1 MAIISKERTFTLEK
15 LKRIKSLD
23 IAYIFLVLTLILP
36 FFLFKRAAP
45 QAAFYSELTGV
56 ICVALFLIFACF
68 GIKHFLIFN
77 RLTLYLTAIASY
89 LIFDIFIN
97 QPIYPSLQWLYIGSL
112 LLSSFVSIIISSLC
126 HQQGYK
132 KILVIVC
139 YGLMIGAI
147 SQDIVVILQ
156 TLHQDWTGGWINY
169 IGLGQPY
176 SGNIGQRNLLAHYL
190 SWGILATAYL
200 VYQKRLAHVTGL
212 TVVIFQAAI
221 LGAVNSVTLILYM
234 LSILLLLLIARYW
247 QKSLTKSIIKTLA
260 LTVIAVLI
268 FQAITLPVITS
279 IQDTFTTN
287 TSSIGR
293 LSGSLDY
300 NSRLTEWHKAWL
312 IFLENPWFG
321 TGWGSYAYQSFA
333 ISVDPRFASDMSGN
347 GVFTH
352 THNIVLNLLAETGV
366 IGTSLIL
373 GGFGYLLK
381 PLSSRS
387 WQVETVVVLAMV
399 IVTAIHSLLEFPLWY
414 AHFFLV
420 FVILLSILLSNNHLS
435 LVQTKADQIDTA
447 KMKRYSM
454 RALIVICSFC
464 YLLVAGQLYF
474 LYWQMQQYALSS
486 DNSEQNRIIIAEKTL
501 AIGERQPL
509 MRVYSD
515 TKAFNGIIGISAD
528 KLPNDF
534 APALYDAAYY
544 WPDKITSFYYLI
556 KQCDA
561 KGAWSVSDW
570 DYYEQLNNY
579 YPDNLVTYSILL
591 SMTTRCAPV
600 SKVVY
605 QHCQEHYDQ
614 SDDASLCAV
623 PLSIAKAKN

>member
-1 MAIISKERTFTLEK
+1 MAIISKERTFTWEK
-15 LKRIKSLD
+15 LKSITSLN
-23 IAYIFLVLTLILP
+23 IAYIFLVITMILP

-56 ICVALFLIFACF
+56 ICVAMFLLFACF

-89 LIFDIFIN
+89 LIVDIFIN
-97 QPIYPSLQWLYIGSL
+97 EPIYPSLQWLYIGSL
-112 LLSSFVSIIISSLC
+112 LLGSLVSIIISSLC

-132 KILVIVC
+132 KVLITVC
-139 YGLMIGAI
+139 YGLMIGAML
-147 SQDIVVILQ
+147 QDVVVILQ
-156 TLHQDWTGGWINY
+156 ILHQDWTGGWINY
-169 IGLGQPY
+169 IDLGQPY

-200 VYQKRLAHVTGL
+200 AYQKRLARVTGW

-234 LSILLLLLIARYW
+234 LSIFLLLVIARYW
-247 QKSLTKSIIKTLA
+247 QKKLPISIIKTLA

-268 FQAITLPVITS
+268 FQAITLPIITT

-300 NSRLTEWHKAWL
+300 KSRLTEWHKAWL

-321 TGWGSYAYQSFA
+321 TGWGSYAYQSFMM
-333 ISVDPRFASDMSGN
+333 SLNPSFAGNIFSN

-352 THNIVLNLLAETGV
+352 THNIVFNLLAETGIV
-366 IGTSLIL
+366 GTGLIL

-381 PLSSRS
+381 PLLERS
-387 WQVETVVVLAMV
+387 WRIETVTILAM
-399 IVTAIHSLLEFPLWY
+399 ILVTTVHSLLEFPLWY
-414 AHFFLV
+414 AHFFFV
-420 FVILLSILLSNNHLS
+420 FVILLSILLTIHQPNPPLKASLTKNNIIKFVIVLFS
-435 LVQTKADQIDTA
+435 L
-447 KMKRYSM
+447 
-454 RALIVICSFC
+454 C

-486 DNSEQNRIIIAEKTL
+486 DNSEQNRILIAKETL
-501 AIGERQPL
+501 AIGEGQPL

-515 TKAFNGIIGISAD
+515 AKAFRGIIGLSAD
-528 KLPNDF
+528 KLPNKFD
-534 APALYDAAYY
+534 PALYRAAHY
-544 WPDKITSFYYLI
+544 WPDKITSFYYLM

-561 KGAWSVSDW
+561 KGAWSPSDW
-570 DYYEQLNNY
+570 VYYEQLNNY
-579 YPDNLVTYSILL
+579 YPDNVVTYSILL

-605 QHCQEHYDQ
+605 QQCQDQ
-614 SDDASLCAV
+614 YSQGDDASLCAV
-623 PLSIAKAKN
+623 PLSINKPKN

>member
-112 LLSSFVSIIISSLC
+112 LLSGLVSIIISSLC

-132 KILVIVC
+132 KILVTVC

-200 VYQKRLAHVTGL
+200 VYQKRLARVTGL

-234 LSILLLLLIARYW
+234 LSILLLLVIARYW
-247 QKSLTKSIIKTLA
+247 QKRLPKSIIKTLA

-279 IQDTFTTN
+279 ISIQDTFTTN

-293 LSGSLDY
+293 LSGSSDY
-300 NSRLTEWHKAWL
+300 KSRLTEWHKAWL

-321 TGWGSYAYQSFA
+321 TGWNSYGYQGFM
-333 ISVDPRFASDMSGN
+333 ISSDPRFASDMSGN
-347 GVFTH
+347 GLFTH
-352 THNIVLNLLAETGV
+352 THSIFFNLLAETG
-366 IGTSLIL
+366 IFGTIIIL
-373 GGFGYLLK
+373 GGFFYLLK
-381 PLSSRS
+381 PILTSQWR
-387 WQVETVVVLAMV
+387 VETVVILAMM
-399 IVTAIHSLLEFPLWY
+399 IVTGVHSLLEFPLWNT
-414 AHFFLV
+414 HFFLV
-420 FVILLSILLSNNHLS
+420 FIILLTILIRSNTASQTSTKGQPSNN
-435 LVQTKADQIDTA
+435 
-447 KMKRYSM
+447 
-454 RALIVICSFC
+454 
-464 YLLVAGQLYF
+464 
-474 LYWQMQQYALSS
+474 
-486 DNSEQNRIIIAEKTL
+486 
-501 AIGERQPL
+501 
-509 MRVYSD
+509 SD
-515 TKAFNGIIGISAD
+515 TKILVVIFSLLCLFLAMQMYVLYWKMEQYSFSQDNNDQERIATSEKILELGNQQPLLRAYSDFKAIIYLTGISAD
-528 KLPNDF
+528 KIPSKFDQ
-534 APALYDAAYY
+534 PLYNSTHYF
-544 WPDKITSFYYLI
+544 PDKMSGINYLI
-556 KQCDA
+556 KQCEA
-561 KGAWSVSDW
+561 NGAWSTSNW
-570 DYYEQLNNY
+570 LYYDQLSHYYKNN
-579 YPDNLVTYSILL
+579 LQSYSILL
-591 SMTTRCAPV
+591 SMTINCDQVYDTIYKACKNYYREKGQNPV
-600 SKVVY
+600 CSLEESKANF
-605 QHCQEHYDQ
+605 D
-614 SDDASLCAV
+614 
-623 PLSIAKAKN
+623 KR

>member
-1 MAIISKERTFTLEK
+1 MAIISRERTFTLEK
-15 LKRIKSLD
+15 LKRIKSLE
-23 IAYIFLVLTLILP
+23 IAYIFLVLVMILP

-56 ICVALFLIFACF
+56 ICVGLFLIFACF

-89 LIFDIFIN
+89 LIVDLLIN
-97 QPIYPSLQWLYIGSL
+97 DPIYPSVQWLYIGSL
-112 LLSSFVSIIISSLC
+112 LLSGFVSIIISSLC
-126 HQQGYK
+126 YEQGYK

-200 VYQKRLAHVTGL
+200 VYQKRLTPVTGW

-234 LSILLLLLIARYW
+234 LSILLFLVIARYW
-247 QKSLTKSIIKTLA
+247 QKKLPISILKTLA

-268 FQAITLPVITS
+268 FQAITLPIITS

-300 NSRLTEWHKAWL
+300 KSRLTEWYKAWL

-321 TGWGSYAYQSFA
+321 TGWGSYAYQSFV
-333 ISVDPRFASDMSGN
+333 ISVDSRFASDMSGN

-381 PLSSRS
+381 PLLKKS
-387 WQVETVVVLAMV
+387 WQVEAVVILAM
-399 IVTAIHSLLEFPLWY
+399 ILVTTVHSLLEFPLWY
-414 AHFFLV
+414 AHFFFV
-420 FVILLSILLSNNHLS
+420 FVILLSILLNINQSNPMQLKVLPIKTEVIKMVLVSFS
-435 LVQTKADQIDTA
+435 L
-447 KMKRYSM
+447 
-454 RALIVICSFC
+454 C
-464 YLLVAGQLYF
+464 YLLVAGRLYF
-474 LYWQMQQYALSS
+474 LYWQMQQYAFSS

-515 TKAFNGIIGISAD
+515 TKALNGIIGLSAD

-534 APALYDAAYY
+534 APALYDAAHY
-544 WPDKITSFYYLI
+544 WPDKITSFYYLM

-561 KGAWSVSDW
+561 KGAWSASDW

-579 YPDNLVTYSILL
+579 YPDNLITYSILL

-600 SKVVY
+600 SEVVY
-605 QHCQEHYDQ
+605 QQCQEHYGQ

-623 PLSIAKAKN
+623 PLSIAKVEN

>member
-23 IAYIFLVLTLILP
+23 IAYIFLVIALILP

-56 ICVALFLIFACF
+56 ICVALFLLFACLS
-68 GIKHFLIFN
+68 IKHFLIFN
-77 RLTLYLTAIASY
+77 RLTLYLIVIASY
-89 LIFDIFIN
+89 LIVDIFIN
-97 QPIYPSLQWLYIGSL
+97 DPIYPSVQWLYIGSL
-112 LLSSFVSIIISSLC
+112 LLSGLVSIIISSLC
-126 HQQGYK
+126 YEQGYK
-132 KILVIVC
+132 KILVVVC

-200 VYQKRLAHVTGL
+200 VYQKRLTPVTGW

-234 LSILLLLLIARYW
+234 LSISLFLVIARYW
-247 QKSLTKSIIKTLA
+247 QKKLPISILKTLA

-268 FQAITLPVITS
+268 FQAITLPIITS

-300 NSRLTEWHKAWL
+300 KSRLTEWHKAWL

-321 TGWGSYAYQSFA
+321 TGWGSYAYQSFV
-333 ISVDPRFASDMSGN
+333 ISVDSHFASDMSGN

-381 PLSSRS
+381 PLLKRS
-387 WQVETVVVLAMV
+387 WQVETVVILALI
-399 IVTAIHSLLEFPLWY
+399 IVTTVHSLLEFPLWY
-414 AHFFLV
+414 AHFFFV
-420 FVILLSILLSNNHLS
+420 FVILLSILLNINQSNSTQLKALPIKTEVIKMVLVSFS
-435 LVQTKADQIDTA
+435 L
-447 KMKRYSM
+447 
-454 RALIVICSFC
+454 C

-486 DNSEQNRIIIAEKTL
+486 DNSEQNRIIIAKKTL

-509 MRVYSD
+509 MRVYVD
-515 TKAFNGIIGISAD
+515 AQAFRGIIGISAD

-534 APALYDAAYY
+534 APNLYDTVHY

-561 KGAWSVSDW
+561 KGAWSASDW

-605 QHCQEHYDQ
+605 QQCQEYYSQ

-623 PLSIAKAKN
+623 PISIGKVEN

>member
-45 QAAFYSELTGV
+45 QAAFYSELTGI
-56 ICVALFLIFACF
+56 ICVAMFLLFACF

-89 LIFDIFIN
+89 LIVDIFIN
-97 QPIYPSLQWLYIGSL
+97 EPIYPSLQWLYIGSL
-112 LLSSFVSIIISSLC
+112 LLGSLVSIIISSLC

-132 KILVIVC
+132 KILVTVC

-147 SQDIVVILQ
+147 LQDSVVILQ

-200 VYQKRLAHVTGL
+200 VYQKSLARVTGWA
-212 TVVIFQAAI
+212 VVIFQAAI

-234 LSILLLLLIARYW
+234 LSILLLLVIARYW
-247 QKSLTKSIIKTLA
+247 QNQLPKSILKTLA

-268 FQAITLPVITS
+268 FQAITLPIITS
-279 IQDTFTTN
+279 IQDTFATN
-287 TSSIGR
+287 ISSIGR
-293 LSGSLDY
+293 LTGALDY
-300 NSRLTEWHKAWL
+300 KSRLIEWHKAWL

-321 TGWGSYAYQSFA
+321 TGWGSYAYQSFVV
-333 ISVDPRFASDMSGN
+333 SVDPRFSSDMSGN

-352 THNIVLNLLAETGV
+352 THNIILNLLAETGIV
-366 IGTSLIL
+366 GTSLIL
-373 GGFGYLLK
+373 GGFAYLLK
-381 PLSSRS
+381 PLLRRS
-387 WQVETVVVLAMV
+387 WQVETVTILAMI
-399 IVTAIHSLLEFPLWY
+399 IVTAVHSLLEFPLWY
-414 AHFFLV
+414 AHFFFV
-420 FVILLSILLSNNHLS
+420 FVILLAILLNINQPNPTRIKASAIRPHIVKVVIVLFS
-435 LVQTKADQIDTA
+435 L
-447 KMKRYSM
+447 
-454 RALIVICSFC
+454 C

-474 LYWQMQQYALSS
+474 LYWQMQQYTLSS
-486 DNSEQNRIIIAEKTL
+486 DNSEQNRILIAKKTL

-515 TKAFNGIIGISAD
+515 AKAFNGIIGLSAD
-528 KLPNDF
+528 KLPNEFD
-534 APALYDAAYY
+534 PALYHAAHY

-561 KGAWSVSDW
+561 KGAWSANDW
-570 DYYEQLNNY
+570 DYYERLNNY

-591 SMTTRCAPV
+591 SMTTRCVPV

-605 QHCQEHYDQ
+605 QQCQEHYSQ
-614 SDDASLCAV
+614 SDEASVCAA
-623 PLSIAKAKN
+623 PLSIANINNES

>member
-15 LKRIKSLD
+15 LKRITSLD
-23 IAYIFLVLTLILP
+23 IAYIFLVLTIILP
-36 FFLFKRAAP
+36 FFLFKRAEP

-89 LIFDIFIN
+89 LVFDIFIN
-97 QPIYPSLQWLYIGSL
+97 TPIYSSLQWLYIGSL
-112 LLSSFVSIIISSLC
+112 MLSSLVTIIISSLC
-126 HQQGYK
+126 YEQGYK
-132 KILVIVC
+132 KVLIIVC

-200 VYQKRLAHVTGL
+200 VHQKRLARVTGL

-234 LSILLLLLIARYW
+234 LSILLLLVIARYW
-247 QKSLTKSIIKTLA
+247 QKRLPISIIKTLA

-300 NSRLTEWHKAWL
+300 KSRLTEWHKAWL

-321 TGWGSYAYQSFA
+321 TGWGSYAYQSFMM
-333 ISVDPRFASDMSGN
+333 SLKPSFAGNIFSN
-347 GVFTH
+347 GVFTR

-381 PLSSRS
+381 PLLKRS
-387 WQVETVVVLAMV
+387 WQVETVVILAM
-399 IVTAIHSLLEFPLWY
+399 ILVTTVHSLLEFPLWY
-414 AHFFLV
+414 AHLFFV
-420 FVILLSILLSNNHLS
+420 FVILLSILLNINQSNPTQLKVLPIKNKVIKMVLVSFS
-435 LVQTKADQIDTA
+435 L
-447 KMKRYSM
+447 
-454 RALIVICSFC
+454 C
-464 YLLVAGQLYF
+464 YLLVAGRLYF

-515 TKAFNGIIGISAD
+515 TKALNGIIGLSAD

-534 APALYDAAYY
+534 APALYDAAHY
-544 WPDKITSFYYLI
+544 WPDKITSFYYLM

-561 KGAWSVSDW
+561 KGAWSASDW
-570 DYYEQLNNY
+570 GYYEQLNNY

-591 SMTTRCAPV
+591 SMTTSCSQVYEVVLQQCKNYYQRKGETPV
-600 SKVVY
+600 
-605 QHCQEHYDQ
+605 C
-614 SDDASLCAV
+614 SLKK
-623 PLSIAKAKN
+623 P

>member
-56 ICVALFLIFACF
+56 ICVAIFLLFACF

-112 LLSSFVSIIISSLC
+112 LLSGFVSIIISSLC
-126 HQQGYK
+126 HEQGYK
-132 KILVIVC
+132 RILVVVC
-139 YGLMIGAI
+139 YGLMIGTML
-147 SQDIVVILQ
+147 QDVVVVMQ

-169 IGLGQPY
+169 IKPGQAY

-190 SWGILATAYL
+190 SWGILASAYL
-200 VYQKRLAHVTGL
+200 VYEKKLGSTAGWAVI
-212 TVVIFQAAI
+212 IFQAAI
-221 LGAVNSVTLILYM
+221 LGAVNSKTLILYM
-234 LSILLLLLIARYW
+234 LAILVLLFIAKICKK
-247 QKSLTKSIIKTLA
+247 QLPKSLFKTIA
-260 LTVIAVLI
+260 LTVVLVVV
-268 FQAITLPVITS
+268 FQFITLPIINNLQDNLTS
-279 IQDTFTTN
+279 HISSIERLN
-287 TSSIGR
+287 TSPGDS
-293 LSGSLDY
+293 Y
-300 NSRLTEWHKAWL
+300 RLTEWHKAWL

-321 TGWGSYAYQSFA
+321 NGWGSYAYQSFV
-333 ISVDPRFASDMSGN
+333 ISIDPRFTDNLYGH

-352 THNIVLNLLAETGV
+352 THNIVLNLLAETGLA
-366 IGTSLIL
+366 GTIVIL
-373 GGFGYLLK
+373 GGLGYLLK
-381 PLSSRS
+381 PFLYRN
-387 WQVETVVVLAMV
+387 WQVEMVFILAMLV
-399 IVTAIHSLLEFPLWY
+399 ITTVHSLLEFPLWY

-420 FVILLSILLSNNHLS
+420 FIILLSILLSTNQSNVKRMEASKIKQHITRLS
-435 LVQTKADQIDTA
+435 VLLCSLCFLVI
-447 KMKRYSM
+447 
-454 RALIVICSFC
+454 AL
-464 YLLVAGQLYF
+464 QLYF
-474 LYWQMQQYALSS
+474 LSWQMQQYQLGL
-486 DNSEQNRIIIAEKTL
+486 DNSETHRITTAKKTL
-501 AIGERQPL
+501 EIGKKQPL
-509 MRVYSD
+509 MTAYSD
-515 TKAFNGIIGISAD
+515 AQAFRGVIGLSAD
-528 KLPNDF
+528 KLPDEF
-534 APALYDAAYY
+534 EQSLYRAAHY
-544 WPDKITSFYYLI
+544 WPEKTLSFYYLI

-561 KGAWSVSDW
+561 KGAWSTNDW
-570 DYYEQLNNY
+570 DYYRQLNNY

>member
-190 SWGILATAYL
+190 SWGILANAYL
-200 VYQKRLAHVTGL
+200 VYEKKLGSTSGWAL
-212 TVVIFQAAI
+212 IIFQAAI
-221 LGAVNSVTLILYM
+221 LGAVNSKTLILYM
-234 LSILLLLLIARYW
+234 LAILVLLFIAKIYKK
-247 QKSLTKSIIKTLA
+247 QLPKSLFKTIA
-260 LTVIAVLI
+260 LTVVLVVV
-268 FQAITLPVITS
+268 FQFITLPIINNLQDNLTS
-279 IQDTFTTN
+279 HISSIERLN
-287 TSSIGR
+287 TSPGDS
-293 LSGSLDY
+293 Y
-300 NSRLTEWHKAWL
+300 RLTEWHKAWL

-321 TGWGSYAYQSFA
+321 NGWGSYAYQSFV
-333 ISVDPRFASDMSGN
+333 ISLDPRFTDNLYGH

-352 THNIVLNLLAETGV
+352 THNIVLNLLAE
-366 IGTSLIL
+366 IGLAGTMVIL
-373 GGFGYLLK
+373 GGLGYLLK
-381 PLSSRS
+381 PFLYRN
-387 WQVETVVVLAMV
+387 WQVEMVFILAMLV
-399 IVTAIHSLLEFPLWY
+399 ITTVHSLLEFPLWY

-420 FVILLSILLSNNHLS
+420 FIILLSILLSTNQSNVKRMEASKIKQHITRLLILLCS
-435 LVQTKADQIDTA
+435 LCFLVI
-447 KMKRYSM
+447 
-454 RALIVICSFC
+454 AL
-464 YLLVAGQLYF
+464 QLYF
-474 LYWQMQQYALSS
+474 LSWQMQQYQLGL
-486 DNSEQNRIIIAEKTL
+486 DNSETNRITTAKKTL
-501 AIGERQPL
+501 EIGKKQPL
-509 MRVYSD
+509 MTAYSD
-515 TKAFNGIIGISAD
+515 AQAFRGVIGLSAD
-528 KLPNDF
+528 KLPDEF
-534 APALYDAAYY
+534 EQSLYRAAHY
-544 WPDKITSFYYLI
+544 WPEKTLSFYYLI

-561 KGAWSVSDW
+561 KGAWSTNDW
-570 DYYEQLNNY
+570 DYYRQLNNY

-623 PLSIAKAKN
+623 PLPIAKAKN

>member
-234 LSILLLLLIARYW
+234 LSILLLLVIARYW
-247 QKSLTKSIIKTLA
+247 QKRLPKSIIKTLA

-321 TGWGSYAYQSFA
+321 TGWGSYAYQSFVM
-333 ISVDPRFASDMSGN
+333 SLNPRFAGNIFSN

-366 IGTSLIL
+366 IGTGLIL
-373 GGFGYLLK
+373 GGFGYLIK
-381 PLSSRS
+381 PLLKKS
-387 WQVETVVVLAMV
+387 WQSETVIILAMI
-399 IVTAIHSLLEFPLWY
+399 IVTAVHSLLEFPLWY
-414 AHFFLV
+414 THFFFV
-420 FVILLSILLSNNHLS
+420 FVILLSILLNTNQSDPT
-435 LVQTKADQIDTA
+435 QIKASPIKFNIA
-447 KMKRYSM
+447 KVS
-454 RALIVICSFC
+454 IVIFSLC

-474 LYWQMQQYALSS
+474 LYWQMQQYQDTL
-486 DNSEQNRIIIAEKTL
+486 DNSEDSRILIAEKTL

-515 TKAFNGIIGISAD
+515 AQAFNGIIGLSAD
-528 KLPNDF
+528 RLTNDF
-534 APALYDAAYY
+534 APALYSAAHY

-561 KGAWSVSDW
+561 QGKWSANNW
-570 DYYEQLNNY
+570 QYYKQLNNY
-579 YPDNLVTYSILL
+579 YPNNLATYSILL
-591 SMTTRCAPV
+591 SMTTSCAQ
-600 SKVVY
+600 VY
-605 QHCQEHYDQ
+605 DVIYLQCKNYYRQKGV
-614 SDDASLCAV
+614 AATCSL
-623 PLSIAKAKN
+623 K

>member
-1 MAIISKERTFTLEK
+1 MVIISKERTFTLEK

-23 IAYIFLVLTLILP
+23 IAYIFLILTSILP

-56 ICVALFLIFACF
+56 ICIALFLLFACF
-68 GIKHFLIFN
+68 GIKHFLILN

-112 LLSSFVSIIISSLC
+112 LLSGLVSIIISSLC
-126 HQQGYK
+126 YEQGYK
-132 KILVIVC
+132 KILVVIC

-200 VYQKRLAHVTGL
+200 IHQKRLARVTGL

-234 LSILLLLLIARYW
+234 LSILLLLVVARYW
-247 QKSLTKSIIKTLA
+247 QKRLTKSIIKTLV

-321 TGWGSYAYQSFA
+321 TGWGSYAYQSFVM
-333 ISVDPRFASDMSGN
+333 SLNPRFAGNIFSN

-366 IGTSLIL
+366 IGTGLIL
-373 GGFGYLLK
+373 GGFAYLIKPLLK
-381 PLSSRS
+381 KS
-387 WQVETVVVLAMV
+387 WQSETVIILAMI
-399 IVTAIHSLLEFPLWY
+399 IVTAVHSLLEFPLWY
-414 AHFFLV
+414 AHFFFV
-420 FVILLSILLSNNHLS
+420 FVILLSILLNTNQSNP
-435 LVQTKADQIDTA
+435 TKIKVSPIKFNTA
-447 KMKRYSM
+447 KVS
-454 RALIVICSFC
+454 IVIFSLC

-474 LYWQMQQYALSS
+474 LYWQMQQYQNTL
-486 DNSEQNRIIIAEKTL
+486 DNSEDSRILIAEKTL

-515 TKAFNGIIGISAD
+515 AQAFNGIIGLSAD
-528 KLPNDF
+528 RLTNDF
-534 APALYDAAYY
+534 APALYSAAHY

-561 KGAWSVSDW
+561 QGKWSANNW
-570 DYYEQLNNY
+570 QYYKQLNNY
-579 YPDNLVTYSILL
+579 YPNNLATYSILL
-591 SMTTRCAPV
+591 SMTTSCAQ
-600 SKVVY
+600 VY
-605 QHCQEHYDQ
+605 DVIYLQCKNYYRQKGV
-614 SDDASLCAV
+614 AATCSL
-623 PLSIAKAKN
+623 K

>member
-56 ICVALFLIFACF
+56 ICVAIFLLFACF

-97 QPIYPSLQWLYIGSL
+97 NPIYPSLQWLYIGSL
-112 LLSSFVSIIISSLC
+112 LLSSLVAVVITSLC
-126 HQQGYK
+126 HEQGYK
-132 KILVIVC
+132 EVLTVVC

-190 SWGILATAYL
+190 SWGILASAYL
-200 VYQKRLAHVTGL
+200 AHQKKLRYDIGWA
-212 TVVIFQAAI
+212 VIAFQAII
-221 LGAVNSVTLILYM
+221 LGAVNSKTLIIYM
-234 LSILLLLLIARYW
+234 LAILVLLFIAKIRKK
-247 QKSLTKSIIKTLA
+247 QLPKSLFKTIA
-260 LTVIAVLI
+260 LTVVLVVV
-268 FQAITLPVITS
+268 FQFITLPIINNLQDNLTS
-279 IQDTFTTN
+279 HI
-287 TSSIGR
+287 SSIER
-293 LSGSLDY
+293 LNTNPGDSY
-300 NSRLTEWHKAWL
+300 RLTEWHKAWL

-321 TGWGSYAYQSFA
+321 NGWGSYAYQSFV
-333 ISVDPRFASDMSGN
+333 ISLDPRFTDNLYGH

-352 THNIVLNLLAETGV
+352 THNIILNLLAETGLA
-366 IGTSLIL
+366 GTMVIL
-373 GGFGYLLK
+373 GGLGYLLK
-381 PLSSRS
+381 PFLYRN
-387 WQVETVVVLAMV
+387 WQVEMVFILAMLM
-399 IVTAIHSLLEFPLWY
+399 ITAVHSLLEFPLWY

-420 FVILLSILLSNNHLS
+420 LIILWSILLSTNQSNVKRMEASKIKQHITRLLILLCS
-435 LVQTKADQIDTA
+435 LCFLVI
-447 KMKRYSM
+447 
-454 RALIVICSFC
+454 AL
-464 YLLVAGQLYF
+464 QLYF
-474 LYWQMQQYALSS
+474 LSWQMQQYQNTL
-486 DNSEQNRIIIAEKTL
+486 DNSEDSRILIAEKTL

-515 TKAFNGIIGISAD
+515 AQAFNGIIGLSAD
-528 KLPNDF
+528 RLTNDF
-534 APALYDAAYY
+534 APALYSAAHY

-561 KGAWSVSDW
+561 QGKWSANNW
-570 DYYEQLNNY
+570 QYYKQLNNY
-579 YPDNLVTYSILL
+579 YPNNLATYSILL
-591 SMTTRCAPV
+591 SMTTSCAQ
-600 SKVVY
+600 VY
-605 QHCQEHYDQ
+605 DVIYLQCKNYYRQKGV
-614 SDDASLCAV
+614 AATCSL
-623 PLSIAKAKN
+623 K

>member
-1 MAIISKERTFTLEK
+1 
-15 LKRIKSLD
+15 
-23 IAYIFLVLTLILP
+23 
-36 FFLFKRAAP
+36 
-45 QAAFYSELTGV
+45 
-56 ICVALFLIFACF
+56 
-68 GIKHFLIFN
+68 
-77 RLTLYLTAIASY
+77 
-89 LIFDIFIN
+89 
-97 QPIYPSLQWLYIGSL
+97 
-112 LLSSFVSIIISSLC
+112 
-126 HQQGYK
+126 
-132 KILVIVC
+132 
-139 YGLMIGAI
+139 MIGAI

-200 VYQKRLAHVTGL
+200 VYQKRLARVTGL

-234 LSILLLLLIARYW
+234 LSILLLLVIARYW
-247 QKSLTKSIIKTLA
+247 QKRLPKSIIKTLA

-268 FQAITLPVITS
+268 FQAITLPFITS

-321 TGWGSYAYQSFA
+321 TGWGSYAYQSFMM
-333 ISVDPRFASDMSGN
+333 SLNPSFAGNIFSN

-352 THNIVLNLLAETGV
+352 TNNIVLNLLAETGV

-381 PLSSRS
+381 PLLKRS
-387 WQVETVVVLAMV
+387 WQVETVVILAM
-399 IVTAIHSLLEFPLWY
+399 ILVTTVHSLLEFPLWY
-414 AHFFLV
+414 AHFFFV
-420 FVILLSILLSNNHLS
+420 FVILLSILLNINQSNPTQLKVLPIKTKVIKMVLVSFS
-435 LVQTKADQIDTA
+435 L
-447 KMKRYSM
+447 
-454 RALIVICSFC
+454 C

-474 LYWQMQQYALSS
+474 LYWQMEQYALSS
-486 DNSEQNRIIIAEKTL
+486 DNSEQNRIIIAERTL

-515 TKAFNGIIGISAD
+515 TKAFNGIIGLSAD

-534 APALYDAAYY
+534 APALYDTAHY

-561 KGAWSVSDW
+561 KGAWSASDW

-600 SKVVY
+600 SKVIY
-605 QHCQEHYDQ
+605 QQCQEHYSQ
-614 SDDASLCAV
+614 SDEASLCAV
-623 PLSIAKAKN
+623 PLSIAKDKN

>member
-112 LLSSFVSIIISSLC
+112 LLSGFVSIIISSLC

-169 IGLGQPY
+169 IGPGQPY

-234 LSILLLLLIARYW
+234 LSILLLLVIARYW
-247 QKSLTKSIIKTLA
+247 QKRLPKSIIKTLA

-321 TGWGSYAYQSFA
+321 TGWNSYGYQGFM
-333 ISVDPRFASDMSGN
+333 ISSDPRFANNISGN
-347 GVFTH
+347 GLFTH
-352 THNIVLNLLAETGV
+352 THSIFFNLLAETG
-366 IGTSLIL
+366 IFGTIIIL
-373 GGFGYLLK
+373 GGFFYLLK
-381 PLSSRS
+381 PILTSQ
-387 WQVETVVVLAMV
+387 WKVETVVILAMM
-399 IVTAIHSLLEFPLWY
+399 IVTGVHSLLEFPLWNT
-414 AHFFLV
+414 HFFLV
-420 FVILLSILLSNNHLS
+420 FVILLAILIISSASIKIHTKDKPYNNSGTKIIVFTSSLLCLF
-435 LVQTKADQIDTA
+435 LATQMYV
-447 KMKRYSM
+447 
-454 RALIVICSFC
+454 
-464 YLLVAGQLYF
+464 
-474 LYWQMQQYALSS
+474 LYWKMEKYSLSQDNNDQQ
-486 DNSEQNRIIIAEKTL
+486 RIATAEKIL
-501 AIGERQPL
+501 ELGNQQPL
-509 MRVYSD
+509 LRAYSD
-515 TKAFNGIIGISAD
+515 FKAIIYLTGISVDKIPSKFNQSLYNSTHYFPDKMIGI
-528 KLPNDF
+528 
-534 APALYDAAYY
+534 
-544 WPDKITSFYYLI
+544 YYLI
-556 KQCDA
+556 KQCDTN
-561 KGAWSVSDW
+561 GAWNASNW
-570 DYYEQLNNY
+570 LYYDQLSHYYKNN
-579 YPDNLVTYSILL
+579 LQSYSILL
-591 SMTTRCAPV
+591 SMTTKCDQVYDTVYKACKNYYRGKGQNPV
-600 SKVVY
+600 CSLEESKANF
-605 QHCQEHYDQ
+605 D
-614 SDDASLCAV
+614 
-623 PLSIAKAKN
+623 KK

>member
-23 IAYIFLVLTLILP
+23 IAYIFLVIALILP

-56 ICVALFLIFACF
+56 ICVALFLLFACF

-112 LLSSFVSIIISSLC
+112 LLSGLVSIIISSLC
-126 HQQGYK
+126 YEQGYK
-132 KILVIVC
+132 KILVVVC

-156 TLHQDWTGGWINY
+156 TLHQDWTGGWMNY

-200 VYQKRLAHVTGL
+200 VYQKRLARVTGL

-234 LSILLLLLIARYW
+234 LSILLLLVIARYW
-247 QKSLTKSIIKTLA
+247 QKRLPLSIIKTLA

-268 FQAITLPVITS
+268 FQAITLPFITS

-321 TGWGSYAYQSFA
+321 TGWGSYAYQSFM
-333 ISVDPRFASDMSGN
+333 ISLDPRFAGNMSGS
-347 GVFTH
+347 GIFTH
-352 THNIVLNLLAETGV
+352 THNIVLNLLAETGIV
-366 IGTSLIL
+366 GTGVIL
-373 GGFGYLLK
+373 GGFAYLLK

-387 WQVETVVVLAMV
+387 WQVETVVILAMV

-414 AHFFLV
+414 AHFFLI
-420 FVILLSILLSNNHLS
+420 FVILLSILLSTNHSS
-435 LVQTKADQIDTA
+435 LVQTKASQIDTA

-454 RALIVICSFC
+454 RALIVIFSFC
-464 YLLVAGQLYF
+464 YLLVAVQLYF
-474 LYWQMQQYALSS
+474 LYWQMQRYQHGL
-486 DNSEQNRIIIAEKTL
+486 DNSEQQRMITAQKIID
-501 AIGERQPL
+501 IGKQQPL
-509 MRVYSD
+509 MSFYSD
-515 TKAFNGIIGISAD
+515 AQALRGIIGISAD
-528 KLPNDF
+528 KLPNEFDSSLSKT
-534 APALYDAAYY
+534 AHY
-544 WPDKITSFYYLI
+544 WPDKITSLYYLMT
-556 KQCDA
+556 QCDA
-561 KGAWSVSDW
+561 KGAWSANDW
-570 DYYEQLNNY
+570 LYYKQLNNY
-579 YPDNLVTYSILL
+579 YPDNVDTYSILL

-605 QHCQEHYDQ
+605 QRCQEHYSQ
-614 SDDASLCAV
+614 SDKASLCAV
-623 PLSIAKAKN
+623 PLSIAKVKN

>member
-1 MAIISKERTFTLEK
+1 MPIISRERTFTWEN
-15 LKRIKSLD
+15 LKRITSLD
-23 IAYIFLVLTLILP
+23 IAYTFLVVSMILP

-45 QAAFYSELTGV
+45 QAAFYSELTGI
-56 ICVALFLIFACF
+56 ICVAMFLLFACF

-89 LIFDIFIN
+89 LIVDIFIN
-97 QPIYPSLQWLYIGSL
+97 EPIYPSLQWLYIGSL
-112 LLSSFVSIIISSLC
+112 LLGSLVSIIISSLC

-132 KILVIVC
+132 KILVTVC

-147 SQDIVVILQ
+147 LQDSVVILQ

-200 VYQKRLAHVTGL
+200 VYQKRLARVTGWA
-212 TVVIFQAAI
+212 VVIFQAAI

-234 LSILLLLLIARYW
+234 LSILLLLVIARYW
-247 QKSLTKSIIKTLA
+247 QNQLPKSILKTLA
-260 LTVIAVLI
+260 FTVIAVLI
-268 FQAITLPVITS
+268 FQAITLPIITS
-279 IQDTFTTN
+279 IQDTFATN
-287 TSSIGR
+287 ISSIGR
-293 LSGSLDY
+293 LTGALDY
-300 NSRLTEWHKAWL
+300 KSRLIEWHKAWL

-321 TGWGSYAYQSFA
+321 TGWGSYAYQSFVV
-333 ISVDPRFASDMSGN
+333 SVDPRFSSDMSGN

-352 THNIVLNLLAETGV
+352 THNIILNLLAETGIV
-366 IGTSLIL
+366 GTSLIL
-373 GGFGYLLK
+373 GGFAYLLK
-381 PLSSRS
+381 PLLRRS
-387 WQVETVVVLAMV
+387 WQVETVTILAMI
-399 IVTAIHSLLEFPLWY
+399 IVTAVHSLLEFPLWY
-414 AHFFLV
+414 AHFFFV
-420 FVILLSILLSNNHLS
+420 FVILLAILLNINQSDQTQIKASAITPYIVKVILVLFS
-435 LVQTKADQIDTA
+435 L
-447 KMKRYSM
+447 
-454 RALIVICSFC
+454 C

-474 LYWQMQQYALSS
+474 LYWQMQQYTLSS
-486 DNSEQNRIIIAEKTL
+486 DNSEQNRILIAKKTL

-515 TKAFNGIIGISAD
+515 AKALRGVIGISAD
-528 KLPNDF
+528 KLPNEFD
-534 APALYDAAYY
+534 PALYHAAHY

-561 KGAWSVSDW
+561 KGAWSANDW

-605 QHCQEHYDQ
+605 QQCQGHYSQGDE
-614 SDDASLCAV
+614 ASVCAV
-623 PLSIAKAKN
+623 PLSIAKPEN